1 MNEERLIETV
11 LWNRANRIILQRLA
25 DLGLAEAWLVSGS
38 VFQTVWN
45 VLTGRAPDYGI
56 KDYDIF
62 YFDGDTSWEAEDAI
76 IRHVTAAVSDMN
88 VLVEVRN
95 QARVHLWYR
104 GKFEIA
110 YPPLQSCT
118 EGIDR
123 FLAVVAQIGIRPS
136 QTTYEVYAPH
146 GLEDIFTLTVRPNPC
161 PNFSAHFYE
170 AKAAA
175 WKARW
180 PELKV
185 LTASDCNAPKPS
197 PLFSGTARPLVP
209 TTGSPPG

>member
-1 MNEERLIETV
+1 MDEDRLIEAV
-11 LWNRANRIILQRLA
+11 LRNRANRIILKRLLE
-25 DLGLAEAWLVSGS
+25 LGLADAWLVSGS

-62 YFDGDTSWEAEDAI
+62 YFDADTSWEAEDAI
-76 IRHVTAAVSDMN
+76 IRHVTAAFSDIN

-104 GKFEIA
+104 SKFGSA
-110 YPPLQSCT
+110 YPPLQSST

-123 FLAVVAQIGIRPS
+123 FLAVVAQIGIRPA
-136 QTTYEVYAPH
+136 QTSYDVYAPH
-146 GLEDIFTLTVRPNPC
+146 GLEDISTLTVRPNRC
-161 PNFSAHFYE
+161 SNFSANLYE

-185 LTASDCNAPKPS
+185 LPATDRVAKSS
-197 PLFSGTARPLVP
+197 PLLSAPRRGH
-209 TTGSPPG
+209 